1 VLELRDGTRIVREMS
16 EVRRVA
22 VEGRLVVI
30 VLKNGRVE
38 RQPLANVQRMS
49 IEP

>member
-1 VLELRDGTRIVREMS
+1 LELRDGTRVVREMS

-22 VEGRLVVI
+22 IEGRLVVI

>member
-1 VLELRDGTRIVREMS
+1 VLELRGGERIVREMS

-22 VEGRLVVI
+22 IEGRLIVI
-30 VLKNGRVE
+30 VLKNGRIE
-38 RQPLANVQRMS
+38 RQPLANVSRMT